1 MVIIEVNRSC
11 LLLRR
16 DFELSQRYD
25 MKSHHVARMFF
36 VIVCLGVLSWSG
48 CANFIKPEI
57 GAVARKEARIPL
69 VENGVQEGVFETND
83 LKISYSLSGVG
94 EKITLSGYLVFD
106 RSLTNSFPT
115 VESFF
120 LKMNFLDIEGRV
132 IETVD
137 ITPIYNTFWRVP
149 EKLELSV
156 SRMLPTGS
164 KAIAFNYFGM
174 FRGERFD
181 DSMGSWEIYSFPFD

>member
-1 MVIIEVNRSC
+1 
-11 LLLRR
+11 
-16 DFELSQRYD
+16 